1 MSYRPS
7 RLLAALIVVAMPLML
22 GACSSHANDAS
33 MKQSQGQDVNG
44 TPTVKVT
51 SVDLGKNV
59 GADNK
64 VTDKTDTFTP
74 NDVIYAS
81 ILTDGSS
88 SNTILKATWMFQDGQ
103 VVSQTERAIAPNG
116 ESATEFHI
124 QKPDG
129 LPAGKY
135 KVVVSL
141 NGNPVQTKEFEVK
154 AS

>member
-1 MSYRPS
+1 MSHRPS
-7 RLLAALIVVAMPLML
+7 RILTALIVVAMPLL
-22 GACSSHANDAS
+22 VGACSKSSNDAT
-33 MKQSQGQDVNG
+33 MQSQNNTTGQE
-44 TPTVKVT
+44 VKVT

-64 VTDKTDTFTP
+64 VTDKTDTFMP

-103 VVSQTERAIAPNG
+103 VVSQSERAITPNG
-116 ESATEFHI
+116 EAATEFHI

-141 NGNPVQTKEFEVK
+141 NGSPVQTKEFEVK

>member
-1 MSYRPS
+1 MSSRPS
-7 RLLAALIVVAMPLML
+7 RILAALIVAAMPLL
-22 GACSSHANDAS
+22 IGACSKKSNDAT
-33 MKQSQGQDVNG
+33 MQSQNNNAQE
-44 TPTVKVT
+44 VKVT

-59 GADNK
+59 GSDNK
-64 VTDKTDTFTP
+64 VTDKTDTFMP

-88 SNTILKATWMFQDGQ
+88 PNTILKTTWMFQDGQ
-103 VVSQTERAIAPNG
+103 VVSQAERAIAPNG
-116 ESATEFHI
+116 EAATEFHI

-135 KVVVSL
+135 KVVVSV